1 MVSEQK
7 DSTEEKIRAVAKELF
22 SKHGYNGTTVREV
35 AEQAGVN
42 IALLNYY
49 FRSKDKLF
57 LSIFTDS
64 FTKFLNIGKAILL
77 DESIDFLD
85 RIPRFID
92 EVAALLQENP
102 QLSIFVLSE
111 CNRNAEIKDMLAEF
125 KMKSKKNLLHKL
137 DKILQAE
144 YEKGNI
150 RKISALHLDF
160 LLGSQ
165 IVFPFLTLPILKKVH
180 HLEGK
185 KLEDFL
191 KEIKEISKDMIITYL
206 KSGKS

>member
-1 MVSEQK
+1 MVNEQH

-22 SKHGYNGTTVREV
+22 SKQGYNGTTIREV

-57 LSIFTDS
+57 LSIFSDS
-64 FTKFLNIGKAILL
+64 FTKFLNIGKTILL

-92 EVAALLQENP
+92 EVTALFQENP
-102 QLSIFVLSE
+102 QLPIFVLSE
-111 CNRNAEIKDMLAEF
+111 CNHNPDVNSMLADI
-125 KMKSKKNLLHKL
+125 KAQSKKDLMHQL
-137 DKILQAE
+137 DKVLQAE

-165 IVFPFLTLPILKKVH
+165 IILPFLTLPILKQVH

-185 KLEDFL
+185 KLDGFL
-191 KEIKEISKDMIITYL
+191 KEIKEISKEMIVTYL
-206 KSGKS
+206 KSGRS